1 MPGSRDQ
8 DRRGGKLKVL
18 TGYLWISEDK
28 NVNPLNT
35 GLNPI
40 CHLLAF
46 SGAHHILHI
55 SGVRVNTILQDA
67 TEVKMWDLMHELKH
81 SSN

>member
-1 MPGSRDQ
+1 MPGSQDQ

-28 NVNPLNT
+28 NVNPLNA
-35 GLNPI
+35 GLNHI
-40 CHLLAF
+40 CHLLAL

-55 SGVRVNTILQDA
+55 SGVRANILEDA
-67 TEVKMWDLMHELKH
+67 TEVKIWDLMHELKY